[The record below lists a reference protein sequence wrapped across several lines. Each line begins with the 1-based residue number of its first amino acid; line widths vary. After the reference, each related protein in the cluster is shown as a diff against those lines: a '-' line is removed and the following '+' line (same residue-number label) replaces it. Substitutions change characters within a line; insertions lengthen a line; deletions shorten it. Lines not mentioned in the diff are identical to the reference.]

1 MHSKYASV
9 NFCMKNYQ
17 LLMTKLFEDW
27 SGEAA
32 AQMDQIAQ
40 AGSDRRYFRIRGASK
55 SAIGTYNA
63 EFKENKAF
71 IRFTQHF
78 WNKGLPV
85 PKVYAESLLNGVYLQ
100 EDLGDTQLFNFLP
113 PFGETWNDEV
123 IGLYK
128 KSVSALADL
137 QIRGGEDLDYSVCYP
152 RAAFDKQSMMWD
164 LNYFKHYFLKLA
176 KVPFDEQ
183 ALEDDFQK
191 FTNYLLLAD
200 CNYFLFRDFQSRNI
214 MIKDGNPYF
223 IDYQGG
229 RRGALQ
235 YDVASLLYQ
244 AKGGVPPSV
253 KNDVFEHYV
262 DKVESLVSIDRDF
275 FTDMYYGYVLI
286 RCLQALGAYGFRG
299 LYERKEH
306 FLSSIPFAINQIEDI
321 LGFIKIPVKLPEL
334 FKCLELIVKSDQFE
348 GFDKKKYANSPLT
361 VKVNSFSY
369 KKTGYPEDPS
379 VNGGGFVFDC
389 RYIENPGR
397 YDEFKRLT
405 GRDKPV
411 IEFLKTNGQMDH
423 FLQNVFGIVDKAVEN
438 YLERQFDSL
447 MVNFGCTGGQHR
459 SVYAAD
465 QLAKHLTD
473 KYGVRVALQH
483 IEQEKKAWVN

>member
-1 MHSKYASV
+1 
-9 NFCMKNYQ
+9 MKNYQ
-17 LLMTKLFEDW
+17 LLITKLFEDW
-27 SGEAA
+27 SGETAT
-32 AQMDQIAQ
+32 QMDQIAQ
-40 AGSDRRYFRIRGASK
+40 AGSDRRYFRIYGDTK
-55 SAIGTYNA
+55 SAVGTYNA
-63 EFKENKAF
+63 EYKENKAF

-85 PKVYAESLLNGVYLQ
+85 PEVYAENLLNGVYLQ
-100 EDLGDTQLFNFLP
+100 EDLGDAQLFNFLP
-113 PFGETWNDEV
+113 PYGEAWNDDV

-128 KSVSALADL
+128 KSVTALADL
-137 QIRGGEDLDYSVCYP
+137 QIRGGEGLDYSVCYP
-152 RAAFDKQSMMWD
+152 RDAFDKQSMMWD

-191 FTNYLLLAD
+191 FTNYLLLAE

-214 MIKDGNPYF
+214 MIKDNNPYF

-253 KNDVFEHYV
+253 KKEIFEHYL
-262 DKVESLVSIDRDF
+262 DKVQSLVSVDRVF

-321 LGFIKIPVKLPEL
+321 LGFIKMPVKLPEL
-334 FKCLELIVKSDQFE
+334 FKCLELIVKSEQFE
-348 GFDKKKYANSPLT
+348 GFDKKKYADSPLT
-361 VKVNSFSY
+361 IKVNSFSY
-369 KKTGYPEDPS
+369 LKTGYPPDPS
-379 VNGGGFVFDC
+379 KNGGGFVFDC
-389 RYIENPGR
+389 RFIENPGR
-397 YDEFKRLT
+397 YDEYKRLT

-411 IEFLKTNGQMDH
+411 IDFLKINGQMDN
-423 FLQNVFGIVDKAVEN
+423 FLQNVFGIVDKAVET
-438 YLERQFDSL
+438 YLERQFESL

-465 QLAKHLTD
+465 QLAKHLAD
-473 KYGVRVALQH
+473 KFGVRVALQH
-483 IEQEKKAWVN
+483 IEQEKKGWIN

>member
-1 MHSKYASV
+1 
-9 NFCMKNYQ
+9 MKDYQ
-17 LLMTKLFEDW
+17 HLLTKLFQDW
-27 SGEAA
+27 SGEDAA
-32 AQMDQIAQ
+32 KMDTIAQ
-40 AGSDRRYFRIRGASK
+40 AGSDRRYFRIHGATK

-85 PKVYAESLLNGVYLQ
+85 PEIYAENLLNGVYLQ
-100 EDLGDTQLFNFLP
+100 ADLGDTQLFNLLP
-113 PFGETWNDEV
+113 PMGAPWSDELV
-123 IGLYK
+123 GLYK

-152 RAAFDKQSMMWD
+152 RAAFDKQSMLWD

-176 KVPFDEQ
+176 KVPFDEG

-191 FTNYLLLAD
+191 FTNYLLLAE

-214 MIKDGNPYF
+214 MIKDGNPFF

-229 RRGALQ
+229 RKGALQ

-244 AKGGVPPSV
+244 AKGGVP
-253 KNDVFEHYV
+253 NDVKKAVFDHYL
-262 DKVESLVSIDRDF
+262 DKVESLTPIDRDF
-275 FTDMYYGYVLI
+275 FTDQYYGYVLI

-299 LYERKEH
+299 LYERREH
-306 FLSSIPFAINQIEDI
+306 FLSSIPFAIDQMEQI
-321 LGFIKIPVKLPEL
+321 LGMIKLPVRLPEL
-334 FKCLELIVKSDQFE
+334 FKCLELICKSDQFD

-361 VKVNSFSY
+361 VKVQSFSY
-369 KKTGYPEDPS
+369 KKTGYPEDTTE
-379 VNGGGFVFDC
+379 NGGGFAFDC
-389 RYIENPGR
+389 RFIENPGR
-397 YDEFKRLT
+397 YEEYKKLT

-411 IEFLKTNGQMDH
+411 IEFLKINGEMDN
-423 FLQNVFGIVDKAVEN
+423 FLQNVYGIVDKSVEN
-438 YLERQFDSL
+438 YLERGFANL
-447 MVNFGCTGGQHR
+447 AVNFGCTGGQHR

-465 QLAKHLTD
+465 QLARHLTD
-473 KYGVRVALQH
+473 KYGVRIELNH
-483 IEQEKKAWVN
+483 IEQEKKNWIN